1 MMLPYIEDIENA
13 LVHIPISMLT
23 KFCTVGVYAIR
34 VQSHWELMFELSAA
48 QIQCCPVCPDHPGG
62 YG

>member
-13 LVHIPISMLT
+13 LVNIPISMLT
-23 KFCTVGVYAIR
+23 KLCTVDVYAIR
-34 VQSHWELMFELSAA
+34 VQSHRELMFQLSGA
-48 QIQCCPVCPDHPGG
+48 QIQCCPACPDHPGG